1 MSTVLIVDDDS
12 TMTSLLTTLLQL
24 DGYDVLQA
32 SSKQGMMDVLQKH
45 RPDMVLMDVFIGDAD
60 GLEILGELKGSGDR
74 RLDMPVVMT
83 SGMNL
88 AQECEAA
95 GASAFLMKPYDPARL
110 LSVIKH
116 QLDGE

>member
-1 MSTVLIVDDDS
+1 MSTVLIVDDDV

-32 SSKQGMMDVLQKH
+32 SSRDSMLRVLDEH
-45 RPDMVLMDVFIGDAD
+45 RPDVVLMDVFIGDAD
-60 GLEILGELKGSGDR
+60 GLEILADLKASDDH

-88 AQECEAA
+88 SRECEAA
-95 GASAFLMKPYDPARL
+95 GASAFLMKPYDPERL
-110 LSVIKH
+110 LSLIKK

>member
-1 MSTVLIVDDDS
+1 MPTVLIVDDDS

-32 SSKQGMMDVLQKH
+32 SSKDGMLQILGRQRH
-45 RPDMVLMDVFIGDAD
+45 DLVLMDVFIGDAD
-60 GLEILGELKGSGDR
+60 GLEILGELKGSGDH

-88 AQECEAA
+88 TQECEAA
-95 GASAFLMKPYDPARL
+95 GASAFLMKPYDPDRL
-110 LSVIKH
+110 LSLIKH